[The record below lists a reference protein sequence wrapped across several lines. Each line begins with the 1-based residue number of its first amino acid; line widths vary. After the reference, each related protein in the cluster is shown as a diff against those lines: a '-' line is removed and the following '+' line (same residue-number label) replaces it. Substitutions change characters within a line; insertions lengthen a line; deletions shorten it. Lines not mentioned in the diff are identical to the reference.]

1 MWPKVGSVDGEV
13 GLKDKLSREG
23 SKSLAGS
30 DWQRAVRHQVQCRPS
45 GFVKQ

>member
-1 MWPKVGSVDGEV
+1 MWLKVGSVDGEV
-13 GLKDKLSREG
+13 GLTDKLN
-23 SKSLAGS
+23 KLTLAGS